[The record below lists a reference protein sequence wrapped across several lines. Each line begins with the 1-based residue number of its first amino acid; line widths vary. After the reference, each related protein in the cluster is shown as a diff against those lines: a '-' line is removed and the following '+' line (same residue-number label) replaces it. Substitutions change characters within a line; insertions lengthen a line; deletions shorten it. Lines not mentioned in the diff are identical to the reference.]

1 MFSWPAVVV
10 VPSLVVA
17 DVDVV
22 PSSPP
27 EKTPAIARI
36 AKIRITPIAARAAIS
51 FVWRLD
57 EPAAGRSAAAP
68 VTPGSAGASLGSG
81 RAARRRLPRGSGR
94 FGCLA
99 CGGDLAQARLDPL
112 GQLERVGVALQV
124 ADGIGTADR
133 IGLAEQ
139 VVGQR
144 HVPVGVGTAE
154 LRERRTGLVA
164 NLALLNPE
172 QAGDVLVAL
181 AALA

>member
-1 MFSWPAVVV
+1 MFCWPAVVV

-51 FVWRLD
+51 LVWRLD

-68 VTPGSAGASLGSG
+68 VRSELGGGLARVRQGGAAAL
-81 RAARRRLPRGSGR
+81 AARLGKVRLLGLR
-94 FGCLA
+94 
-99 CGGDLAQARLDPL
+99 GDLPQARLDPL
-112 GQLERVGVALQV
+112 GQFEGVGVALQV
-124 ADGIGTADR
+124 ADRIGTADR

-144 HVPVGVGTAE
+144 HVPSGSVPPSSASAA
-154 LRERRTGLVA
+154 RAWSRTSLS
-164 NLALLNPE
+164 
-172 QAGDVLVAL
+172 
-181 AALA
+181 